1 MGKSHDLAVL
11 ARKTDRLDVVAD
23 SEGALSHRNLI
34 INGAMQVAQRGD
46 TASNVTTNGV
56 KTVDRFNV
64 EGGSYDAFDLA
75 VSTGPDGFS
84 RALKVS
90 RNTAVA
96 AASGAEYMLVSQ
108 VIEAQNLQHLAYG
121 TSNAK
126 KITISFWVKSTATG
140 TYSLNLYANDTGSA
154 RTATKNYTID
164 AANTWEYKTV
174 TFDGDPDGQIN
185 NDNGHGIWVQWFLRA
200 GGNYKGTQS
209 PTWSAHTT
217 AQYAD
222 GHTADFMSS
231 ANGSWELTG
240 VQVEVGDEAT
250 DFEHRPYGDELARCE
265 RYFQQWIGDG
275 TTPYIAVGRNH
286 TSTLAIFVMNYRT
299 EMRARPT
306 LSFNGI
312 TTYDGG
318 SRVVSAVLAN
328 GNSKTS
334 TGFNCT
340 VSGAPV
346 PRETTLYLNNATTSY
361 FRLDA
366 EL

>member
-23 SEGALSHRNLI
+23 SEGALSNRNLI

-75 VSTGPDGFS
+75 VSTGPDGFG

-126 KITISFWVKSTATG
+126 KITVSFWVKSTATG
-140 TYSLNLYANDTGSA
+140 TYALNLYANDTGSA

-164 AANTWEYKTV
+164 AASTWEYKTV

-185 NDNGHGIWVQWFLRA
+185 NDVGAGIWVQWFVRA

-250 DFEHRPYGDELARCE
+250 DFEHRPYGDELAKCQ
-265 RYFQQWIGDG
+265 RYYEVMRSDINAYGSIWGAQL
-275 TTPYIAVGRNH
+275 N
-286 TSTLAIFVMNYRT
+286 TSTNRWASWEFKQ
-299 EMRARPT
+299 EKRAKPT
-306 LSFNGI
+306 IALLSGA
-312 TTYDGG
+312 
-318 SRVVSAVLAN
+318 SWQK
-328 GNSKTS
+328 GNSSENVYAANTHCNFNSNGYFYFAGS
-334 TGFNCT
+334 TAYQLIMEAD
-340 VSGAPV
+340 S
-346 PRETTLYLNNATTSY
+346 EY
-361 FRLDA
+361 
-366 EL
+366 